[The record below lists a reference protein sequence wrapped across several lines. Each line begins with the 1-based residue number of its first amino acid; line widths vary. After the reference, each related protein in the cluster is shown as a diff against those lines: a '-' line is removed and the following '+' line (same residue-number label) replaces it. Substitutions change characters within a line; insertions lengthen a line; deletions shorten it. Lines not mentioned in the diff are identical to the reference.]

1 MRSYDVGV
9 MGVSKGPGLVVAT
22 LLVACG
28 GDERDEAGGLT
39 QSTVSV
45 SISGASAGGSG
56 GDESSDDDTGN
67 ENTGSPTGASAADEG
82 GGVIGCEELVDEAE
96 LGPRPQDIIF
106 AVDTSGSMIQEAGF
120 VQQQMNSFS
129 IQIDVANVD
138 ARIIL
143 LAEYP
148 FLISPGVCID
158 PPLGSGGCPNSDS
171 NPPKFLHVP
180 DSDIAS
186 TNALQRIVELYPGY
200 GPLLRPNALTHVV
213 VVSDDNSAMAAAD
226 FTSQFSGLAEHLGNF
241 VFHGIVSSLDPDGN
255 ACGSCCALGAS
266 QGTVYQEL
274 IEQTGGV
281 EGNLCDQ
288 EFQPVF
294 AAVAQQVIGG
304 ASLACSYVIP
314 EPAQGQTFDRDEVN
328 VEFED
333 ADGNALEV
341 GRVDSQAACAGVS
354 HGWYYDDPVDP
365 ARIIVCP
372 QTCDTIRGFEAGKV
386 AIKFGCETIPA
397 A

>member
-1 MRSYDVGV
+1 MTIERSLFVAVVGLAL
-9 MGVSKGPGLVVAT
+9 G
-22 LLVACG
+22 CG
-28 GDERDEAGGLT
+28 GDEAREEQGLT
-39 QSTVSV
+39 VGVTLTATAGTPS
-45 SISGASAGGSG
+45 SGPSETSDSSDDESSGEGTGFNPTTASAG
-56 GDESSDDDTGN
+56 
-67 ENTGSPTGASAADEG
+67 DEG
-82 GGVIGCEELVDEAE
+82 GVNGCEELIDEAD

-129 IQIDVANVD
+129 IQIDAGQVD

-148 FLISPGVCID
+148 FLIGPGVCID
-158 PPLGSGGCPNSDS
+158 PPLGSGGCPNQDS

-186 TNALQRIVELYPGY
+186 SNALQRLIELYPGY
-200 GPLLRPNALTHVV
+200 SPMLRPNALTHVV
-213 VVSDDNSAMAAAD
+213 VVTDDNSAMSAAD
-226 FTSQFSGLAEHLGNF
+226 FTSQFSALSDHLGNF
-241 VFHGIVSSLDPDGN
+241 VFHGIVSSLDPDGP

-274 IEQTGGV
+274 IASTGGV

-294 AAVAQQVIGG
+294 GAVAQQVIGG
-304 ASLACSYVIP
+304 ASLACSYQIP
-314 EPAQGQTFDRDEVN
+314 DPPDGETFDRDEVN
-328 VEFED
+328 VSFED
-333 ADGNALEV
+333 SDGAPFPV
-341 GRVDSQAACAGVS
+341 GRVDSEAACAGVA

-365 ARIIVCP
+365 TRIIVCP
-372 QTCDTIRGFEAGKV
+372 QTCDTIRDFEAGKV

>member
-1 MRSYDVGV
+1 MSGDMKRIGFVMAALAVG
-9 MGVSKGPGLVVAT
+9 
-22 LLVACG
+22 CG
-28 GDERDEAGGLT
+28 GDEPREEEGLT
-39 QSTVSV
+39 QGSSV
-45 SISGASAGGSG
+45 SISVSGGSADGSG
-56 GDESSDDDTGN
+56 GDDESGDESGFSDVTGHNPTGN
-67 ENTGSPTGASAADEG
+67 SAGDEG
-82 GGVIGCEELVDEAE
+82 GVVGCEELIDEAD

-120 VQQQMNSFS
+120 VQAQMNSFS
-129 IQIDVANVD
+129 IQIEAGQVD

-148 FLISPGVCID
+148 FLVSPGICID
-158 PPLGSGGCPNSDS
+158 PPLGSGGCPNQDS

-180 DSDIAS
+180 DSDINS
-186 TNALQRIVELYPGY
+186 SDSLQRIIELYPGY

-213 VVSDDNSAMAAAD
+213 VVSDDNSAMSAAD
-226 FTSQFSGLAEHLGNF
+226 FTTQFSGLADHLGNF
-241 VFHGIVSSLDPDGN
+241 VFHGIVSSLDPDGP

-266 QGTVYQEL
+266 QGVVYQEL
-274 IEQTGGV
+274 IEATGGV

-294 AAVAQQVIGG
+294 GAVAAQVIGG

-314 EPAQGQTFDRDEVN
+314 DPPEGETFDRDEVN

-333 ADGNALEV
+333 SNGNPLPV
-341 GRVDSQAACAGVS
+341 GRVDTEADCAGVT
-354 HGWYYDDPVDP
+354 HGWYYDNLDDPS
-365 ARIIVCP
+365 RIIVCP
-372 QTCDTIRGFEAGKV
+372 QTCDTIRDFEAGQV

>member
-1 MRSYDVGV
+1 MELRRVGW
-9 MGVSKGPGLVVAT
+9 VVFAAWT
-22 LLVACG
+22 VACG
-28 GDERDEAGGLT
+28 GEDGRQEEQGLT
-39 QSTVSV
+39 QGA
-45 SISGASAGGSG
+45 SITLSGGSAVGTDGEDESSEGESGLGNTSNPTTASAG
-56 GDESSDDDTGN
+56 E
-67 ENTGSPTGASAADEG
+67 EG
-82 GGVIGCEELVDEAE
+82 GVNGCEELIDEAD

-106 AVDTSGSMIQEAGF
+106 AVDTSASMIQEAGF

-129 IQIDVANVD
+129 IQIDAAQVD

-143 LAEYP
+143 LSDYS

-158 PPLGSGGCPNSDS
+158 PPLGSGGCPTMDS
-171 NPPKFLHVP
+171 NPPDFLHVP
-180 DSDIAS
+180 DSGVGSSD
-186 TNALQRIVELYPGY
+186 ALLRLIELYPGY
-200 GPLLRPNALTHVV
+200 APLLRPNALTHVV
-213 VVSDDNSAMAAAD
+213 VVTDDNSSLSADD
-226 FTSQFSGLAEHLGNF
+226 FTDQFSGLAEHLGNF
-241 VFHGIVSSLDPDGN
+241 VFHGIVSSLDPDGP

-274 IEQTGGV
+274 ISVTGGV

-294 AAVAQQVIGG
+294 GAVAQQVIGG
-304 ASLACSYVIP
+304 ASLACNYQIP
-314 EPAQGQTFDRDEVN
+314 DPPDGEVFDQDEVN

-333 ADGNALEV
+333 SDGVPLPI
-341 GRVDSQAACAGVS
+341 GRVDSEAACAGVT

-365 ARIIVCP
+365 TRIIVCP
-372 QTCDTIRGFEAGKV
+372 QTCDTIRDFEAGKV

>member
-1 MRSYDVGV
+1 MSGDMRHWG
-9 MGVSKGPGLVVAT
+9 
-22 LLVACG
+22 LLVCALALSCG
-28 GDERDEAGGLT
+28 DDDREEGGLNPT
-39 QSTVSV
+39 
-45 SISGASAGGSG
+45 ASATITLSGGSADGSG
-56 GDESSDDDTGN
+56 GEDEGSGEESGFSDTTN
-67 ENTGSPTGASAADEG
+67 PTGASAGDEG
-82 GGVIGCEELVDEAE
+82 GGPIACETLVDEAE
-96 LGPRPQDIIF
+96 LGPRTQDIIF

-129 IQIDVANVD
+129 IQIEAANVD
-138 ARIIL
+138 ARIVL

-148 FLISPGVCID
+148 FLISPGICID
-158 PPLGSGGCPNSDS
+158 PPLGSGGCPDQDS

-186 TNALQRIVELYPGY
+186 SNALSRLIELYPGY
-200 GPLLRPNALTHVV
+200 GPLLRPDSLTHVV
-213 VVSDDNSAMAAAD
+213 VVSDDNSAMPAAD
-226 FTSQFSGLAEHLGNF
+226 FTSQFGDLAEQLDNF
-241 VFHGIVSSLDPDGN
+241 VFHAIVSTLDPDGP

-274 IEQTGGV
+274 VAQTGGV

-304 ASLACSYVIP
+304 AALACSYTIP
-314 EPAQGQTFDRDEVN
+314 EPEQGQTFDRDAVN

-333 ADGNALEV
+333 SDGNPFPV
-341 GRVDSQAACAGVS
+341 GRVDSEAECAGVS
-354 HGWYYDDPVDP
+354 HGWYYDNPDDPN
-365 ARIIVCP
+365 RIIVCP

-397 A
+397 G

>member
-1 MRSYDVGV
+1 MTGKRLVWVGIAV
-9 MGVSKGPGLVVAT
+9 LAS
-22 LLVACG
+22 ACG
-28 GDERDEAGGLT
+28 GDEPREEDVGVSQGFPVTSATTPSSGPSEDTGDDESGSEGT
-39 QSTVSV
+39 GFNPTTVS
-45 SISGASAGGSG
+45 AG
-56 GDESSDDDTGN
+56 
-67 ENTGSPTGASAADEG
+67 DEG
-82 GGVIGCEELVDEAE
+82 GVGGCEELVDEAD

-106 AVDTSGSMIQEAGF
+106 AVDTSASMVQEAGF

-129 IQIDVANVD
+129 IQIDAGQVD
-138 ARIIL
+138 ARIVL
-143 LAEYP
+143 LSDYS

-158 PPLGSGGCPNSDS
+158 PPLGSGGCPTMDS
-171 NPPKFLHVP
+171 NPPEFLHVP
-180 DSDIAS
+180 DSGIAS
-186 TNALQRIVELYPGY
+186 SDALSRIIELYPGY
-200 GPLLRPNALTHVV
+200 SPLLRPNALTHVV
-213 VVSDDNSAMAAAD
+213 VVTDDNSAMSAAD
-226 FTSQFSGLAEHLGNF
+226 FTDQFSALSEHLGNF
-241 VFHGIVSSLDPDGN
+241 VFHGIVSSLDPDGP

-274 IEQTGGV
+274 IGSTGGV

-304 ASLACSYVIP
+304 ASLACSYQIP
-314 EPAQGQTFDRDEVN
+314 PPPPGETFDRDEVN
-328 VEFED
+328 VSFED
-333 ADGNALEV
+333 SSGSPFPV
-341 GRVDSQAACAGVS
+341 GRVDSEAECAGVQ

-365 ARIIVCP
+365 TRIIVCP

>member
-1 MRSYDVGV
+1 MPGDMRRF
-9 MGVSKGPGLVVAT
+9 GLVLAA
-22 LLVACG
+22 LAVACG
-28 GDERDEAGGLT
+28 DDGREEEGLAP
-39 QSTVSV
+39 TVSATIT
-45 SISGASAGGSG
+45 ISGGSADASG
-56 GDESSDDDTGN
+56 GEDDESGEESGLGDTTN
-67 ENTGSPTGASAADEG
+67 PTGASAGDEG
-82 GGVIGCEELVDEAE
+82 GNGSIECETLVDEAE
-96 LGPRPQDIIF
+96 LGPRTQDIIF

-129 IQIDVANVD
+129 IQIEAANVD
-138 ARIIL
+138 ARIVL

-148 FLISPGVCID
+148 FLIGPGVCID
-158 PPLGSGGCPNSDS
+158 PPLGSGGCPNQDS

-186 TNALQRIVELYPGY
+186 SNALSRLVELYPGY
-200 GPLLRPNALTHVV
+200 GPLLRPDSLTHVV
-213 VVSDDNSAMAAAD
+213 VVSDDNSALPAAD
-226 FTSQFSGLAEHLGNF
+226 FTSQFSGLAEQLDNF
-241 VFHGIVSSLDPDGN
+241 VFHAIVSTLDPDGP

-274 IEQTGGV
+274 VAQTGGV

-304 ASLACSYVIP
+304 AALACSYTIP
-314 EPAQGQTFDRDEVN
+314 EPSEGQVFDRDAVN

-333 ADGNALEV
+333 SSGSPFPV
-341 GRVDSQAACAGVS
+341 GRVDSEAECAGVS
-354 HGWYYDDPVDP
+354 HGWYYDNPDDPN
-365 ARIIVCP
+365 RIIVCP
-372 QTCDTIRGFEAGKV
+372 QTCDTIRDFKEGKV

-397 A
+397 G

>member
-1 MRSYDVGV
+1 MLGSMELRRLGW
-9 MGVSKGPGLVVAT
+9 VVLAASA
-22 LLVACG
+22 VACG
-28 GDERDEAGGLT
+28 GDDGREEDSLSQA
-39 QSTVSV
+39 S
-45 SISGASAGGSG
+45 SISFTAGSAEGTDSDDESGEAESGAANTSNPTTASAG
-56 GDESSDDDTGN
+56 E
-67 ENTGSPTGASAADEG
+67 EG
-82 GGVIGCEELVDEAE
+82 GMIECDEIIDEAD

-129 IQIDVANVD
+129 IQIDAAQVD

-143 LAEYP
+143 LSDYS

-158 PPLGSGGCPNSDS
+158 PPLGSGGCPTMDS
-171 NPPKFLHVP
+171 NPPDFLHVP
-180 DSDIAS
+180 DSGIGSSD
-186 TNALQRIVELYPGY
+186 ALVRLIELYPGY
-200 GPLLRPNALTHVV
+200 SPLLRPNALTHVV
-213 VVSDDNSAMAAAD
+213 VVTDDNSSLSAAEFSD
-226 FTSQFSGLAEHLGNF
+226 QFSGLSEHLGNF
-241 VFHGIVSSLDPDGN
+241 VFHGIVSSLDPDGP

-274 IEQTGGV
+274 ITLTGGV

-294 AAVAQQVIGG
+294 GAVAQQVIGG
-304 ASLACSYVIP
+304 ASLACSYQIP
-314 EPAQGQTFDRDEVN
+314 DAPAGEVFDPDQVN

-333 ADGNALEV
+333 ADGVPLSI
-341 GRVDSQAACAGVS
+341 GRVDSEAACAGVAQ
-354 HGWYYDDPVDP
+354 GWYYDDPTNP

-372 QTCDTIRGFEAGKV
+372 QTCDTIRDFEAGKV

>member
-1 MRSYDVGV
+1 MCVRMVNVRLGV
-9 MGVSKGPGLVVAT
+9 LSMI
-22 LLVACG
+22 LVAMGCG
-28 GDERDEAGGLT
+28 GDDGRDEQA
-39 QSTVSV
+39 STLGPGSFTA
-45 SISGASAGGSG
+45 SMSAGGSG
-56 GDESSDDDTGN
+56 DENGDADSGDESGAN
-67 ENTGSPTGASAADEG
+67 PTGVSAGDEG
-82 GGVIGCEELVDEAE
+82 GGPGGCEELIDEAD

-129 IQIDVANVD
+129 IQIDAGQVD
-138 ARIIL
+138 AHIIL

-148 FLISPGVCID
+148 FLISPGICID
-158 PPLGSGGCPNSDS
+158 PPLGSGGCPDADS

-186 TNALQRIVELYPGY
+186 TDALQRIIELYPGY

-213 VVSDDNSAMAAAD
+213 VVSDDNSAMSAAD
-226 FTSQFSGLAEHLGNF
+226 FTSQFSALSDNLGNF
-241 VFHGIVSSLDPDGN
+241 VFHGIVSSLDPDGA

-274 IEQTGGV
+274 IASTGGV

-294 AAVAQQVIGG
+294 GAVAQQVIGG
-304 ASLACSYVIP
+304 ASLACSYQIP
-314 EPAQGQTFDRDEVN
+314 EPPAGETFDRDEVN

-333 ADGNALEV
+333 SDGIPFSV
-341 GRVDSQAACAGVS
+341 GRVDAQADCGSVSQ
-354 HGWYYDDPVDP
+354 GWYYDDPLDP
-365 ARIIVCP
+365 SRIIVCP
-372 QTCDTIRGFEAGKV
+372 QTCETIRSFEAGKV
-386 AIKFGCETIPA
+386 AIKFGCQTIPA